1 MPLWNVEELVGG
13 YAFSFFLLLSASAM
27 SFDRGSSLTVLHLCY
42 SLHLHPEYNR
52 FRSELEKYL
61 PLPDAPTPSTTD
73 DKAIDAAL
81 EVLREGENVIEAEK
95 NVNPDD
101 MGNDPTAPA
110 TDRDEDMVDE
120 AGQPLAPVSTMDNA
134 LEILVDNA
142 IEEFGFAPRDM
153 YDGVFKLHNT
163 RLQHANAVETLDYT
177 ELQAA
182 QFSLRD
188 IDSLPKPC
196 IT

>member
-1 MPLWNVEELVGG
+1 MGG
-13 YAFSFFLLLSASAM
+13 YAFSFFSLLLSASAM

-81 EVLREGENVIEAEK
+81 EVLREGENVTEAEK
-95 NVNPDD
+95 NVNPDY
-101 MGNDPTAPA
+101 MGNGPTAPA
-110 TDRDEDMVDE
+110 TGRDEDMVDE

-134 LEILVDNA
+134 LEILVHNA
-142 IEEFGFAPRDM
+142 IEEFGFAPRDV
-153 YDGVFKLHNT
+153 YDGVFNFII
-163 RLQHANAVETLDYT
+163 QGFSTLM
-177 ELQAA
+177 QW
-182 QFSLRD
+182 
-188 IDSLPKPC
+188 KPSTIPSC
-196 IT
+196 KPPNFLSEI